1 MAAYGDRLIR
11 LSDALAAMRE
21 VEEAEDVSKKGEV
34 RR

>member
-1 MAAYGDRLIR
+1 MAEKEDRLIR

-21 VEEAEDVSKKGEV
+21 MEEAEDVPKKGEV